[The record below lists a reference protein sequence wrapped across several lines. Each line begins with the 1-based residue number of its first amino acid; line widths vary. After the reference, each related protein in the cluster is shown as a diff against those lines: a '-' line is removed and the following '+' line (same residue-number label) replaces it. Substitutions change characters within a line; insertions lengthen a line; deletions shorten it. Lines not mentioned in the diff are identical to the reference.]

1 MDKLP
6 ALLGPYQIGMRNRL
20 AHFLLSAIAFRIQ
33 EGIVSGA
40 ALRQSH
46 VRILRIEHV
55 LPTLVVLDMQGTER
69 AVQLLRRNPQLLRHL
84 GGGEARNGIQNII
97 RVDRFRQKPIHLV
110 LQMDDV
116 LTLSGDIHHL
126 LIHYAIQSSDFHILL
141 TDEFL
146 VKSHLHLL
154 LMQQSLLLNQPS
166 ILVCYP
172 SLLPI

>member
-1 MDKLP
+1 MDELP
-6 ALLGPYQIGMRNRL
+6 ALLGPYEIGMRYRL
-20 AHFLLSAIAFRIQ
+20 AHLLLSAIAFRIQ

-46 VRILRIEHV
+46 VRILRIKHI
-55 LPTLVVLDMQGTER
+55 LPALVILDMQGTER
-69 AVQLLRRNPQLLRHL
+69 AVQFLRRNPQLLRHL
-84 GGGEARNGIQNII
+84 GGGEARNGIQDII
-97 RVDRFRQKPIHLV
+97 RVDSLRHQPIHLV
-110 LQMDDV
+110 LQMNDV

-126 LIHYAIQSSDFHILL
+126 LIHHAIQSADFHILL
-141 TDEFL
+141 ADEFL
-146 VKSHLHLL
+146 VKSHLHFL